1 MTRQDMRNSDVF
13 SAQLNLHQPAFQT
26 RSRLRLLFR
35 PVQHAETQADLNA
48 LLQRRGGVDVGE
60 AGFVDGGHGSD
71 CHR

>member
-35 PVQHAETQADLNA
+35 PVQQADLNA